1 MFKPSTALAINIVG
15 VFVCALAAYLNFQ
28 DGNDAIGVLMVGF
41 TAMNSALAAIN
52 WTRL

>member
-1 MFKPSTALAINIVG
+1 MFNTSTALAINIVG
-15 VFVCALAAYLNFQ
+15 IVVCAFAAYLNFQ
-28 DGNDAIGVLMVGF
+28 SGRDSIGMIMVGF